1 LAAVLLACVA
11 VYGCQTAADTD
22 DEAVPPEKAKQRPII
37 YRATGETANAPDQM
51 SGRASEASRASVSAR
66 GPRLDP
72 IGEAPPRDI
81 ADIRALLA
89 QASDKPTKPEA
100 AAKVA
105 KQPPTTDDRHELASF
120 HWERARAAGE
130 LAMDQLE
137 VEDLRRAAEY
147 AKGLDT
153 FTVEEDR
160 ILSEL
165 AAAESRIGNLVTAAQ
180 LRERA
185 IEIGKKRPGGGGGQ
199 RLANYQFLVQIY
211 SRLGERDKAR
221 AALAD
226 AESWLGNMRNSRNY
240 SWFQYNWPTW
250 VTESKAIL
258 LEDEGKY
265 AEAEVLRHQVVA
277 DRKRDVEVNKERTA
291 RGLSNIVQLGTQRVL
306 ANAQRALAMNLVKQ
320 QKLAGAEGILR
331 RRIYNTLNT
340 RGRYFIGTGVDFAT
354 LSTILYEQGRNAEA
368 RETVEI
374 ALEIFAKLGLWPE
387 ALNIANSRRARAAAL
402 TAEGRYREALVEL
415 EQMKQ
420 GLAQSPYLLE
430 RLGKGDVDWA
440 LALVRTGRAPE
451 AVTML
456 EPLTAELRGRL
467 GPQHYETAEAH
478 GFLALAFAS
487 AGRRDEALKLFAQTV
502 PVLVAA
508 GESTDGRVRT
518 PVRTRRYVQMLEAY
532 LELLADQRGSELVRA
547 AGIDPVAEA
556 FRVADLARAQGVQRA
571 LTSGSARAAATD
583 TVLAELVTREQEI
596 SQRLTALHDLLAG
609 VSGTS
614 AGERSEQA
622 VGRLRKEVADLE
634 KERKSL
640 YAEIERRY
648 PSYAN
653 LLNPKPATVEGVRA
667 ALGDDEALVA
677 IYVGDQRSYIWAV
690 SKNGAPAFSTAPLGA
705 EAVDQTVARLRK
717 ALDPGAATLGA
728 MPPFDVAEGYKLYRE
743 LLKPVETAWR
753 GKRNLL
759 VVPHRALGRLP
770 FALLPTEAA
779 ALKADQRLLFES
791 YRKTPWLVRE
801 AAVTQ
806 YPSANAFITL
816 RALPPGNSN
825 RRTFAGFGDPLFNSE
840 QLAEAQR
847 ESEKPIQLA
856 SAAGTVTRG
865 ARLPLR
871 NLTVARV
878 TAPADDEAGV
888 SPAVAN
894 SSRLA
899 QVPRLP
905 DTGAEIR
912 EIASA
917 LGANASEDV
926 FLQLRANEDQVRRAD
941 LANRKVVMF
950 ATHGLVPGELDGLG
964 QPALA
969 LTAPQLANVGGDG
982 LLTMEEVLQLKLNAD
997 WVVLSACNTAAG
1009 DGKGGEAFSG
1019 LGRAFFYA
1027 GSRAMLVT
1035 QWPVETTSAR
1045 ALTTELFRR
1054 QAKDANLTRAEALRQ
1069 AMLALIDG
1077 PGYLDPA
1084 TRKSVHAY
1092 AHPLF
1097 WAPYTLVGDGG
1108 K

>member
-1 LAAVLLACVA
+1 LAALLTCFA
-11 VYGCQTAADTD
+11 VNGCQTAVDSGSNTMPVEMARQYP
-22 DEAVPPEKAKQRPII
+22 VI
-37 YRATGETANAPDQM
+37 YR
-51 SGRASEASRASVSAR
+51 SVE
-66 GPRLDP
+66 GV
-72 IGEAPPRDI
+72 PPRDI
-81 ADIRALLA
+81 SDIRALLA
-89 QASDKPTKPEA
+89 QAADKPVMPEA

-105 KQPPTTDDRHELASF
+105 EQPPKTDNRHALAKF
-120 HWERARAAGE
+120 HWDRARAAGE
-130 LAMDQLE
+130 LGMDQLE
-137 VEDLRRAAEY
+137 LEDLRRAADY

-160 ILSEL
+160 IVSEL
-165 AAAESRIGNLVTAAQ
+165 SAAESRIGNLVTAAQ

-185 IEIGKKRPGGGGGQ
+185 IDLGKSRPGGGGGL
-199 RLANYQFLVQIY
+199 RLANYDHLVHVY

-221 AALAD
+221 EALAA
-226 AESWLGNMRNSRNY
+226 AESLLTGLRNSRNF

-250 VTESKAIL
+250 VAEAKATL

-265 AEAEVLRHQVVA
+265 AEAEAIRHQLVA
-277 DRKRDVEVNKERTA
+277 DRKRDVEINKERTA
-291 RGLSNIVQLGTQRVL
+291 RGISNIAQLITQRNL
-306 ANAQRALAMNLVKQ
+306 ANAQRGLALNLVKQ

-331 RRIYNTLNT
+331 RRTINTLNK
-340 RGRYFIGTGVDFAT
+340 RGRYFIGTGVDFRT
-354 LSTILYEQGRNAEA
+354 LSNILYEQGRNGEA
-368 RETVEI
+368 RETAEI
-374 ALEIFAKLGLWPE
+374 ALDIFTKLGLRPE
-387 ALNIANSRRARAAAL
+387 SLNVASSRRARAAAL
-402 TAEGRYREALVEL
+402 TAEGRYREALAEL

-420 GLAQSPYLLE
+420 GLASSPYLLE
-430 RLGKGDVDWA
+430 RLGKGDIDWA

-451 AVTML
+451 AATML
-456 EPLTAELRGRL
+456 EPLVAELSGRL
-467 GPQHYETAEAH
+467 GPQHYETAEAN
-478 GFLALAFAS
+478 GFLALALAS
-487 AGRRDEALKLFAQTV
+487 AGRHDEALKLFSQTV

-532 LELLADQRGSELVRA
+532 LDLLADQRGGELARA

-583 TVLAELVTREQEI
+583 PVLAKLVAREQET

-609 VSGTS
+609 MSGTS
-614 AGERSEQA
+614 AGERSEKA
-622 VGRLRKEVADLE
+622 VGRLRSEIADLE
-634 KERKSL
+634 KERKSIF
-640 YAEIERRY
+640 AEIGRSY

-653 LLNPKPATVEGVRA
+653 LLSPKPATVEGVRA
-667 ALGDDEALVA
+667 ALGDDEAMIA
-677 IYVGDQRSYIWAV
+677 IYVGDRRSYVWAV
-690 SKNGAPAFSTAPLGA
+690 SKSGAPAFATATLGSD
-705 EAVDQTVARLRK
+705 AVEQAVARLRK

-728 MPPFDVAEGYKLYRE
+728 MPPFDVAEGHKLYRE
-743 LLKPVETAWR
+743 LLKPVEATWR
-753 GKRNLL
+753 GKRSLL

-770 FALLPTEAA
+770 FALLPTGAA
-779 ALKADQRLLFES
+779 TLKADQRLLFEG
-791 YRKTPWLVRE
+791 YRSTPWLVRE

-806 YPSANAFITL
+806 YPSANAFVTL
-816 RALPPGNSN
+816 RALPAGDPN
-825 RRTFAGFGDPLFNSE
+825 RRAFAGFGDPLFNTE

-847 ESEKPIQLA
+847 ESAKPIQLA
-856 SAAGTVTRG
+856 SAATTVTRG
-865 ARLPLR
+865 TRMPLR
-871 NLTVARV
+871 NLKVARV
-878 TAPADDEAGV
+878 SAPADGEDDAA
-888 SPAVAN
+888 PASTVAN

-912 EIASA
+912 EIAAA
-917 LGANASEDV
+917 LGADAEQDM

-941 LANRKVVMF
+941 LANRKIVMF

-969 LTAPQLANVGGDG
+969 LTAPQLAGAGGDG

-1009 DGKGGEAFSG
+1009 DGKGGEAVSG

-1027 GSRAMLVT
+1027 GSRALLVT
-1035 QWPVETTSAR
+1035 HWPVETTSAR

-1054 QAKDANLTRAEALRQ
+1054 QAKDAQLTRAEALRQ

-1077 PGYLDPA
+1077 PGYVENG
-1084 TRKSVHAY
+1084 KSVYAY

-1097 WAPYTLVGDGG
+1097 WAPYALVGDGG

>member
-1 LAAVLLACVA
+1 MGIGSVRQASARRPGNFAATVLLSGLALAA
-11 VYGCQTAADTD
+11 CQTTADTD
-22 DEAVPPEKAKQRPII
+22 EDSISPEKAKQRPII
-37 YRATGETANAPDQM
+37 YR
-51 SGRASEASRASVSAR
+51 SVS
-66 GPRLDP
+66 
-72 IGEAPPRDI
+72 APPRDI
-81 ADIRALLA
+81 SDIRALLA
-89 QASDKPTKPEA
+89 QASDKPVKPEA

-105 KQPPTTDDRHELASF
+105 EQPPKTDDRLQLARF

-130 LAMDQLE
+130 LAMDQIE
-137 VEDLRRAAEY
+137 IEDLRRAADY
-147 AKGLDT
+147 AKGFDT
-153 FTVEEDR
+153 MTVEEDR
-160 ILSEL
+160 IVSEL
-165 AAAESRIGNLVTAAQ
+165 AAAESRIGNLVTSAQ

-185 IEIGKKRPGGGGGQ
+185 IELGKSRPGGGGGQ
-199 RLANYQFLVQIY
+199 RLANYMFLVQVY

-226 AESWLGNMRNSRNY
+226 AESLLGNLRNSRNY
-240 SWFQYNWPTW
+240 GWFRHNWPTW
-250 VTESKAIL
+250 VAEAKAVL

-265 AEAEVLRHQVVA
+265 AEAEALRRQVVT
-277 DRKRDVEVNKERTA
+277 DRKEDIEVNKERTA
-291 RGLSNIVQLGTQRVL
+291 QGISNIVQLGTQRVL
-306 ANAQRALAMNLVKQ
+306 ASAQRALALNLVKQ

-331 RRIYNTLNT
+331 RRIYSTLKT
-340 RGRYFIGTGVDFAT
+340 RGRYFIGTGVDFTT
-354 LSTILYEQGRNAEA
+354 LSNILYEQGRYGEA
-368 RETVEI
+368 RETAEI
-374 ALEIFAKLGLWPE
+374 SLDIFAKLGLRPE
-387 ALNIANSRRARAAAL
+387 SLNVVNGRRARASAL
-402 TAEGRYREALVEL
+402 TAEARYREALAEL

-420 GLAQSPYLLE
+420 GLAQSPFLLE
-430 RLGKGDVDWA
+430 RLGRGDVDWA
-440 LALVRTGRAPE
+440 LALVRSGRAPE
-451 AVTML
+451 AVIML
-456 EPLTAELRGRL
+456 EPLVAELGGRL

-478 GFLALAFAS
+478 GFLALALAS
-487 AGRRDEALKLFAQTV
+487 AGRHDEALKLFAQTV

-532 LELLADQRGSELVRA
+532 LELLADTRGSDLVRTL
-547 AGIDPVAEA
+547 GIDPVAEA

-583 TVLAELVTREQEI
+583 PALAALVTREQES
-596 SQRLTALHDLLAG
+596 SQRLAALHDLLAG
-609 VSGTS
+609 VSGAA

-622 VGRLRKEVADLE
+622 ARRLAGEVADLE
-634 KERKSL
+634 KERKAI

-653 LLNPKPATVEGVRA
+653 LLNPRPATVDGVRA
-667 ALGDDEALVA
+667 ALGDDEALIA
-677 IYVGDQRSYIWAV
+677 IYVGDKRSYVWAV
-690 SKNGAPAFSTAPLGA
+690 AKSGVPAFATATLGSD
-705 EAVDQTVARLRK
+705 AVEQTVARLRK

-728 MPPFDVAEGYKLYRE
+728 MPPFDVAEGHRLYRE
-743 LLKPVETAWR
+743 LLKPVEAAWR
-753 GKRNLL
+753 DKRSLL

-779 ALKADQRLLFES
+779 ALKPDQKLLFEN
-791 YRKTPWLVRE
+791 YRQTPWLVRQV
-801 AAVTQ
+801 AVTQ
-806 YPSANAFITL
+806 YPSANAFVTL
-816 RALPPGNSN
+816 RALPPGDPN
-825 RRTFAGFGDPLFNSE
+825 RRAFAGFGDPLFNAE

-847 ESEKPIQLA
+847 ESGKPIQLA
-856 SAAGTVTRG
+856 SAATTVTRG

-871 NLTVARV
+871 NLAVARV
-878 TAPADDEAGV
+878 KAPADEEAGEA
-888 SPAVAN
+888 PATAN

-912 EIASA
+912 EIAGA
-917 LGANASEDV
+917 LGADPGQDV
-926 FLQLRANEDQVRRAD
+926 FLQLRANEDQVRRTD
-941 LANRKVVMF
+941 LSNRKVVMF

-969 LTAPQLANVGGDG
+969 LTAPQLAGVGGDG

-1009 DGKGGEAFSG
+1009 DGKGGEAVSG

-1054 QAKDANLTRAEALRQ
+1054 QAGDATLTRAEALRQ

-1077 PGYLDPA
+1077 PGYVEPA

-1108 K
+1108 R